1 MKILNQLLSQL
12 PLREIKYS
20 VIFFLCVAALAYF
33 SFSPCAE
40 NKYESLF
47 HNLAKEVLGFKLVCR
62 VDENYI
68 QEIPL
73 PFMIA
78 QWNDHSLLNF
88 ISNCFCQPFIL
99 PI

>member
-20 VIFFLCVAALAYF
+20 VIFFVAALAYF
-33 SFSPCAE
+33 SFSSSAE

-47 HNLAKEVLGFKLVCR
+47 HNPAKEVLGFKLVCR

-68 QEIPL
+68 RGDPASFHDCSVERP
-73 PFMIA
+73 
-78 QWNDHSLLNF
+78 
-88 ISNCFCQPFIL
+88 
-99 PI
+99 